1 MTDPTHLLLA
11 AADGDQS
18 ALASF
23 VAATQADVWR
33 FCAHLV
39 DRDAADDLVQDTYLR
54 AARSMHGFRGDGSG
68 LAWLLTI
75 ARRTCADHLQRATR
89 RRGREAT
96 TDPRDLAGV
105 STPGDVDATAE
116 VADLV
121 ARLPHGQREALVL
134 TTVIGLSYAES
145 AHTVGVPVGTIRSR
159 VARARSRL
167 SDLLQAAESGRG
179 SDADRPRSA

>member
-23 VAATQADVWR
+23 VATTQADVWR

-39 DRDAADDLVQDTYLR
+39 DRDVADDLVQDTYLR

-75 ARRTCADHLQRATR
+75 ARRTCADHLQHATR
-89 RRGREAT
+89 RRGRETA

-105 STPGDVDATAE
+105 SGPSDVDTSTE

-121 ARLPHGQREALVL
+121 ARLSRDQREALVL
-134 TTVIGLSYAES
+134 TSIVGLSYAES
-145 AHTVGVPVGTIRSR
+145 AHTVGVPIGTIRSR

-167 SDLLQAAESGRG
+167 ASLLQAAESGRG
-179 SDADRPRSA
+179 TDAAQARSA